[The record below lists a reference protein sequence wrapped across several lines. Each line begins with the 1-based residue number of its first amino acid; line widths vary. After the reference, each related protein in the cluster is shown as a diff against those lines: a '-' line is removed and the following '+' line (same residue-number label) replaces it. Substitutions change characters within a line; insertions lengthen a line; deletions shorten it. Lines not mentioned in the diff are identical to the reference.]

1 MNTTTKPIDQ
11 PPADALRAIR
21 VLVAQFDTRCKQAE
35 YTDVGDT
42 WELLHTIYREAG
54 GDTAD
59 LDGAEPSASET
70 PADAPA
76 KQYMACPDC
85 GCTDV
90 QYTAW
95 VYANTGLNTNDESPT
110 EYAYCPQCDN
120 ADLRDRDLV
129 HVATLKPYKAD

>member
-21 VLVAQFDTRCKQAE
+21 VLVAQFDTRCKEAE

-59 LDGAEPSASET
+59 LDGAEPSASEA

-76 KQYMACPDC
+76 KQYMACPEC

-90 QYTAW
+90 EITAW
-95 VYANTGLNTNDESPT
+95 VKANGGANTNSESPA
-110 EYAYCPQCDN
+110 EYAYCPQCEVEN
-120 ADLRDRDLV
+120 LRDVDLTF
-129 HVATLKPYKAD
+129 VAELKPYKAG